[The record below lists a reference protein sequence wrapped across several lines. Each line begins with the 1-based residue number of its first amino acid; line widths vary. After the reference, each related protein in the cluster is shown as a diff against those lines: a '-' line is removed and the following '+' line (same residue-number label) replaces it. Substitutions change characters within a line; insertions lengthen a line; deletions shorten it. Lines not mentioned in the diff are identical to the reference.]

1 MKVSNL
7 TDVRGIEIQ
16 DALEPRVV
24 TPSDVLIEMKRVG
37 VCGSDIHYYTDG
49 AIGSQLVQYPWTAGH
64 EGAGVV
70 REVGAAVK
78 RVKVGDRVAFD
89 PCISCG
95 TCDQCVRG
103 RRHTCRHQTFL
114 GCPGQAPGC
123 LAERIVLP
131 AECCY
136 PVPDSLTFDDA
147 ALVEPLSIAVHAVN
161 LAGSLAGLS
170 VGILGAGPIGL
181 CTLAVAKVDGPAQ
194 VFVTDKI
201 DRRVDAARQGG
212 ADWAGNPDQVDVV
225 AVVGE
230 LCPLQLD
237 VVFECT
243 GDQAA
248 IDQAITLL
256 APGGKL
262 MLVGIPGGHNRISME
277 INQLRR
283 KEICVQNV
291 RRQNECVD
299 RAIDL
304 IASGKVDIRYLLT
317 HHFPFAKTRDAF
329 ELVAG
334 YRDGVLKAMI
344 ELAQDSAP

>member
-1 MKVSNL
+1 MKVANL
-7 TDVRGIEIQ
+7 TGIRGIEIQ
-16 DALEPRVV
+16 DAPDPRIVS
-24 TPSDVLIEMKRVG
+24 PRDVLIDMKRVG

-49 AIGSQLVQYPWTAGH
+49 AIGSQIVQYPWTAGH

-70 REVGAAVK
+70 AEIGRDVTGL
-78 RVKVGDRVAFD
+78 KVGDRVAFD

-95 TCDQCVRG
+95 KCDQCVRG

-114 GCPGQAPGC
+114 GCPGQSPGC
-123 LAERIVLP
+123 LANWVVLP
-131 AECCY
+131 ADCCY
-136 PVPDSLTFDDA
+136 IVPDSLTFDDA
-147 ALVEPLSIAVHAVN
+147 ALVEPLSIAVHAVK

-181 CTLAVAKVDGPAQ
+181 CTLAVARVDGPAR

-201 DRRVDAARQGG
+201 DRRVDAACQGG
-212 ADWAGNPDQVDVV
+212 ADWAGNPDKIDVV
-225 AVVGE
+225 TSIAE
-230 LCPLQLD
+230 LCPLGLD

-248 IDQAITLL
+248 IDQAVTLL

-299 RAIDL
+299 HAIDL
-304 IASGKVDIRYLLT
+304 IASGMVDIRYLLT
-317 HHFPFAKTRDAF
+317 HHFPFSHTRDAF
-329 ELVAG
+329 ELVAAYG
-334 YRDGVLKAMI
+334 DGVLKAMI
-344 ELAQDSAP
+344 ELG